1 MTKEPAQQN
10 LPGTT
15 AEYPNWS
22 RKMRW
27 SIRGSEHPAGS
38 ARLRRHGAGI
48 GSISRAAA
56 LTMNVDFITA
66 RSLHLITIYNCK
78 TR

>member
-27 SIRGSEHPAGS
+27 SLEDLVQLDE
-38 ARLRRHGAGI
+38 ARESVAMVRHWIERTG
-48 GSISRAAA
+48 RDV
-56 LTMNVDFITA
+56 TE
-66 RSLHLITIYNCK
+66 
-78 TR
+78 